1 MVILETLQNII
12 IFLELAFQKVKL
24 VMWKNQIGSTLYPL
38 TRSNNSELL
47 LYLGICEVSPH
58 SQ

>member
-1 MVILETLQNII
+1 MVILETLQNTIS
-12 IFLELAFQKVKL
+12 FLELAFQKVKL
-24 VMWKNQIGSTLYPL
+24 VMWKNQIGSTFDSLA
-38 TRSNNSELL
+38 RSNKSELL